1 MNLDTLKAT
10 AQAMTGKGRG
20 ILAMDE
26 SHGTCNKRFEALGIP
41 TTPEMRREYRS
52 MLVTAPGIGNH
63 FGGAILFDE
72 TLRDKTTGG
81 KTFVE
86 VLNSQGIAPGIKVD
100 AGAKDL
106 ALGEEGE
113 TVTEGLDGLRERMQ
127 EYGKLGARFAKW
139 RAVYKIGEY
148 MPTQAAVS
156 TNAHALARYAA
167 ICQENNIVP
176 IVEPEVLINGTHSIE
191 QCYEKTQ
198 YVQQAVFAA
207 LAEQGVALEG
217 IVLKPSMVI
226 SGDKAT
232 SRAGVDQVAAMTLR
246 CLLST
251 VPSSVPGIAFL
262 SGGQS
267 DEEAT
272 AHLNAMNKAGPHPWN
287 VTFSYGRALQHA
299 AMTAWAG
306 KKENIDKAG
315 KIVGHRAA
323 MNGAA
328 ALGKWS
334 AAMEKA
340 A

>member
-10 AQAMTGKGRG
+10 AEAMTGKGRG

-26 SHGTCNKRFEALGIP
+26 SHGTCNKRFEALSIP
-41 TTPEMRREYRS
+41 TTQEMRREYRT

-72 TLRDKTTGG
+72 TLRDKTTAG
-81 KTFVE
+81 KSFVDT
-86 VLNSQGIAPGIKVD
+86 LNAQGIVPGIKVD
-100 AGAKDL
+100 AGAKPL
-106 ALGEEGE
+106 ALQADGE
-113 TVTEGLDGLRERMQ
+113 TVTEGLDGLSERMA
-127 EYGKLGARFAKW
+127 EYHKLGARFAKW
-139 RAVYKIGEY
+139 RAVYRIGEY
-148 MPTQAAVS
+148 MPSQSAVS

-167 ICQENNIVP
+167 ICQAHDIVP
-176 IVEPEVLINGTHSIE
+176 IVEPEVLINGDHSIDE
-191 QCYEKTQ
+191 SFEKTQ
-198 YVQQAVFAA
+198 YVQKAVFAA

-226 SGDKAT
+226 SGDTAKN
-232 SRAGVDQVAAMTLR
+232 RAGVEEVAQKTVQ

-251 VPSSVPGIAFL
+251 VPSAVPGIAFL

-272 AHLNAMNKAGPHPWN
+272 SHLNAMNRMGKLPWN

-306 KKENIDKAG
+306 KKDNLQKAG
-315 KIVGHRAA
+315 KVAGHRAA
-323 MNGAA
+323 MNSAA
-328 ALGKWS
+328 AQGKWTP
-334 AAMEKA
+334 ALEKSI
-340 A
+340 

>member
-10 AQAMTGKGRG
+10 AEAMTGKGRG

-41 TTPEMRREYRS
+41 TTPEMRREYRT

-86 VLNSQGIAPGIKVD
+86 VLNAQGIVPGIKVD

-106 ALGEEGE
+106 AFGEEGE

-139 RAVYKIGEY
+139 RAVYRIGEY

-232 SRAGVDQVAAMTLR
+232 GRAGVEQVAAMTLR

-306 KKENIDKAG
+306 KKENAEKASN
-315 KIVGHRAA
+315 IAGHRAA

-328 ALGKWS
+328 ARGKWS